1 MEWSFVEELFYFP
14 HGRDLT
20 TMQIL
25 LYRFGVVPKICISNE
40 HLGDA
45 DADAPRTILLSYQ
58 ME

>member
-1 MEWSFVEELFYFP
+1 MVELFYFP

-20 TMQIL
+20 KMQIL
-25 LYRFGVVPKICISNE
+25 LYRFGVAPKICISNE

-45 DADAPRTILLSYQ
+45 DASRNILLSYQ